1 MFAMLQRVV
10 LVALITSLAAPL
22 AAQKPAGWKMR
33 IDASTSAQDPDDRKD
48 VTFMAM
54 GKGFHVAGGPAGVYW
69 NPANTAMGNF
79 TAKGTFTL
87 VKPSSHPNYYGLV
100 IGGQALESAN
110 QAYTYFTVAQN
121 GTYLIKQ
128 RTGEGTRDVARMK
141 SDAVKTPDSTGKSV
155 NVLEVRVA
163 GDTISYV
170 VNGTVVHTM
179 PKADLKASTD
189 GIVGFRVNHVTE
201 VMVDDFQVQKS

>member
-1 MFAMLQRVV
+1 MLQRVV
-10 LVALITSLAAPL
+10 LIALVASLVAPL

-33 IDASTSAQDPDDRKD
+33 IDRSTSAQDPDDRKD
-48 VTFMAM
+48 VTFAAM
-54 GKGFHVAGGPAGVYW
+54 GKGFHVTGGPAGVYW

-87 VKPSSHPNYYGLV
+87 VKPSSHTNYYGLV
-100 IGGQALESAN
+100 FGGDALDGPK
-110 QAYTYFTVAQN
+110 QTYTYFTVAQN

-128 RTGEGTRDVARMK
+128 RNGEDTHDIKGYTQ
-141 SDAVKTPDSTGKSV
+141 SPAVKTPDGTGKSV

-163 GDTISYV
+163 GDTVSYV

-179 PKADLKASTD
+179 PKADLKAKTD